1 MTNYIVC
8 LCHFCELH
16 GPSIIICT
24 QLTTKDKKQDY
35 LLQSNS
41 KTTTN
46 SCSSCQLIL
55 PENVINLST
64 TVTTPKN
71 ETQEFISTQYPTS
84 QKRYAALTKL
94 VMKSL
99 SIETNLDLTKPNFF
113 GDNINGFCINK
124 IFKIY
129 DVNSRGLERKYGLML
144 ISDNEIHL
152 LQNWDIITLYFN
164 EYIYQLQLKINE
176 TNEKNY
182 AKTENSNNEKYLRRS
197 MIRPKSLIELTN
209 DEQIFVKFHL
219 WAIEV
224 LKDAIR

>member
-1 MTNYIVC
+1 MANYIVC

-24 QLTTKDKKQDY
+24 QLTTKDKKQNY

-41 KTTTN
+41 KTTNN
-46 SCSSCQLIL
+46 SCLSCQLIL
-55 PENVINLST
+55 PENVVNLT
-64 TVTTPKN
+64 TTIDDK
-71 ETQEFISTQYPTS
+71 EFISTQYPTS

-99 SIETNLDLTKPNFF
+99 SVETNLDLTKPNFF
-113 GDNINGFCINK
+113 GDNINGYCINK

-129 DVNSRGLERKYGLML
+129 DINSRGLERKYGLIL
-144 ISDNEIHL
+144 IGDNEIKI

-164 EYIYQLQLKINE
+164 EFINLLQFKINE

-182 AKTENSNNEKYLRRS
+182 IENENQNNEKYLRRS

-209 DEQIFVKFHL
+209 DDQIFVKFHL